1 MQFSTP
7 MMQQYAALKQAY
19 PDCILLFRLGDF
31 YELFMDDAK
40 LGAELL
46 DITLTARPRGKDG
59 DIPMAGV
66 PFHSIDSYLHKLTQA
81 GHKVAICEQT
91 TQPDGRNLVERDVVR
106 IITPGTVV
114 NDSALSP
121 KHHNYILCV
130 YLDETNQQYSH
141 HWAIGLADI
150 TTGTLKIADST
161 TTHQPLE
168 SFLSDTI
175 STFQPKEVVVS
186 PAAQEI
192 TKLCQKLGVMPFIFS
207 EWDETVNNTKK
218 IIKKQFGSIK
228 TDSQTSQVLKSNQ
241 AQIVAA
247 LLLEYVALMQKTAV
261 THITQALPL
270 IAKHRMQLDRSTII
284 NLELLETLYE
294 GKVVGSL
301 IHTIDHTKTSMGAR
315 LLRDWI
321 LQPLT
326 DLDEIS
332 NRHEAVEWF
341 TKTQAALAHL
351 RGHLSN
357 VRDIERL
364 TARLTLKQGSPKDC
378 IGLAESLEAL
388 TQLTTTFANYTNKKS
403 AAQKLPNLLSQL
415 FSTLDSKPLQ
425 ELHQTIRKY
434 LVVDPPF
441 DPKQGGLINSGIHP
455 KIDELRAI
463 IDTNRD
469 WMAQFEQTQKELTH
483 IPSLKVRF
491 NSVFGF
497 YIEVSKS
504 YLDKIPADYIRRQT
518 LVNAERFITPEMKQR
533 EDVILTSQETIQ
545 ELEYELYLE
554 LLQKIGMQL
563 RELHHVSRALSQID
577 CLQGFA
583 NLALAANYTKPTMS
597 NQSVIQLEQSRHPVV
612 ETLLDSHA
620 FVPNDITLDTKSCQ
634 VLMLTGPNMAGKSVL
649 MRQVAL
655 ITLLAQIGSF
665 VPAKHA
671 TIGVVDHIFVRSGA
685 SDMISDGLS
694 TFMVEMTQTAL
705 ILQNITN
712 NSLVIMDEIGRGTS
726 TYDGISIAWAIAEF
740 LVDLG
745 PARPLT
751 LFATH
756 YHELQ
761 ELERKYPQHIKNVHM
776 AVSRFEDAPIFL
788 YQMQSG
794 AAEHSFGID
803 VATLA
808 GVDAKVTARAKELL
822 LTFEQETA
830 GNAQLKMD
838 NGNKS
843 LQNDSSNTKKLT
855 ETIKVQQS
863 KVNAIIETLDSIALE
878 QTTPLEALNILAK
891 LKKFE

>member
-40 LGAELL
+40 LGAQLL

-91 TQPDGRNLVERDVVR
+91 TQPDGKNLVERDVIRV
-106 IITPGTVV
+106 ITPGTVV
-114 NDSALSP
+114 NDTALSP

-186 PAAQEI
+186 PVTLET
-192 TKLCQKLGVMPFIFS
+192 TKLCQKLGVLPFIFS
-207 EWDETVNNTKK
+207 QWDDTVSNAKK

-228 TDSQTSQVLKSNQ
+228 TDSQTSIVLKSAQ
-241 AQIVAA
+241 SQIVAA

-261 THITQALPL
+261 THITQAQPL
-270 IAKHRMQLDRSTII
+270 IAKHHMQLDRSTII

-341 TKTQAALAHL
+341 TKTQAALAQL

-388 TQLTTTFANYTNKKS
+388 TELITTFENYRSDKKS
-403 AAQKLPNLLSQL
+403 ASPKLPNLLDEL

-441 DPKQGGLINSGIHP
+441 DPKQGGLINTGIHP

-504 YLDKIPADYIRRQT
+504 YLDKIPSEYIRRQT

-533 EDVILTSQETIQ
+533 EDVILTAQETIQ

-554 LLQKIGMQL
+554 LLQKIGAQL
-563 RELHHVSRALSQID
+563 RELHHVSRALAQID

-597 NQSVIQLEQSRHPVV
+597 RQRVMQLEQSRHPVV

-620 FVPNDITLDTKSCQ
+620 FVPNDISLDTKSCQ

-705 ILQNITN
+705 ILQNVTN

-745 PARPLT
+745 QARPLT

-761 ELERKYPQHIKNVHM
+761 ELEHKYPNHIKNVHM

-830 GNAQLKMD
+830 QNTQLKM
-838 NGNKS
+838 NTNKPKVAQKS
-843 LQNDSSNTKKLT
+843 ELPT
-855 ETIKVQQS
+855 ESRATSVL
-863 KVNAIIETLDSIALE
+863 ETLDTIALE

-891 LKKFE
+891 LKKIV